1 MQHNR
6 SHRAI
11 ENTGE
16 VDMIHH
22 RITPAI
28 ALTLAL
34 AASAPSAAWGDP
46 QPLAHAEPAIANQTA
61 ADTGAR
67 LPHDPRARSTVV
79 SGVQPAVGSGLCG
92 DVCSGHGYGSVGV
105 TTSAPAGS
113 GLCGDVCSGHGYG
126 SVGATTIALSVRPHP
141 AASGGGFHWGDAGIG
156 AGGAFALTIIGLG
169 GVFVATNHRRRQ
181 PQHHQASAS
190 S

>member
-28 ALTLAL
+28 TLTLAL
-34 AASAPSAAWGDP
+34 AATAPSAAWGDP
-46 QPLAHAEPAIANQTA
+46 LPLAPADPAIANHTA

-79 SGVQPAVGSGLCG
+79 TGVQPAAGSGLCGDVCAGHGYGSVGATTSAPAGTGLCG

-105 TTSAPAGS
+105 TTSALAGT
-113 GLCGDVCSGHGYG
+113 GLCGAVCSGHG
-126 SVGATTIALSVRPHP
+126 
-141 AASGGGFHWGDAGIG
+141 
-156 AGGAFALTIIGLG
+156 
-169 GVFVATNHRRRQ
+169 
-181 PQHHQASAS
+181 
-190 S
+190 